1 MIRAQDM
8 ALLLAAA
15 GFVTSGM
22 IKALF
27 FRPAPVPPAPEISL
41 GLPLELPVQQTLA
54 TSPIDLARI
63 YLQPQNPV
71 MWLLLAVLWGL
82 LILDAV
88 GGALEPREEDMRERI
103 VPPLLLALLAGAAW
117 PWIIEVL
124 QPLGTALAV
133 AMMLAAIL
141 AALRA
146 KGTRRPA
153 IGFLAGWSTGIAMA
167 VAAGLIAAQ
176 LGLPVPETAAL
187 AILPSALIGM
197 VAQVRIG
204 RSISYSVALIWA
216 FCGVAATSMG
226 SNPVL
231 ALAAILGIAALTSV
245 LIRAAS

>member
-8 ALLLAAA
+8 ALLLATA
-15 GFVTSGM
+15 GFVTSGL
-22 IKALF
+22 IRALF
-27 FRPAPVPPAPEISL
+27 LRTAPVPPAPEISL
-41 GLPLELPVQQTLA
+41 GLPLEMPVQQTLA

-63 YLQPQNPV
+63 YLQPQNLV

-82 LILDAV
+82 LILDSV
-88 GGALEPREEDMRERI
+88 GGALDPREEDRRERI

-117 PWIIEVL
+117 PWIIEIFHL
-124 QPLGTALAV
+124 AGAALAMG
-133 AMMLAAIL
+133 MMLAAIL

-146 KGTRRPA
+146 RGSRRPA
-153 IGFLAGWSTGIAMA
+153 IGFLAGWSTGIAIA

-176 LGLPVPETAAL
+176 LGLPVPEAAAL

-197 VAQVRIG
+197 VAQSRLG

-216 FCGVAATSMG
+216 FCGVAATTMG
-226 SNPVL
+226 SNPML